1 MKYLMFWVR
10 SLLFLNNVLI
20 EVHKLKEGAMP
31 CIHGQMI
38 CDAQA
43 QYSIPGAEYT
53 MKNEG
58 HFSDA
63 SLADKFFGN
72 LRPPKASC
80 KKVLFTMYW
89 KKGPSLS
96 RRLELKVE
104 NDLRSSKHEKM
115 IFYLLWKEKSGR
127 SSVMFFQYGF
137 QFWNFPFSRESIANC
152 IIAKHKKISE
162 RKKKNEKK
170 TFHRF

>member
-1 MKYLMFWVR
+1 M
-10 SLLFLNNVLI
+10 LI

-38 CDAQA
+38 CDGEAQFL
-43 QYSIPGAEYT
+43 YSIPGAEYT

-80 KKVLFTMYW
+80 KKSAFYNVLEKRSISPLKTDLL
-89 KKGPSLS
+89 KS
-96 RRLELKVE
+96 RK
-104 NDLRSSKHEKM
+104 
-115 IFYLLWKEKSGR
+115 
-127 SSVMFFQYGF
+127 
-137 QFWNFPFSRESIANC
+137 
-152 IIAKHKKISE
+152 
-162 RKKKNEKK
+162 
-170 TFHRF
+170 

>member
-1 MKYLMFWVR
+1 M
-10 SLLFLNNVLI
+10 LI

-72 LRPPKASC
+72 LRPPKSFLQKKC
-80 KKVLFTMYW
+80 FLQRIGKKVH
-89 KKGPSLS
+89 LS
-96 RRLELKVE
+96 QEGL
-104 NDLRSSKHEKM
+104 S
-115 IFYLLWKEKSGR
+115 FKS
-127 SSVMFFQYGF
+127 
-137 QFWNFPFSRESIANC
+137 
-152 IIAKHKKISE
+152 
-162 RKKKNEKK
+162 RK
-170 TFHRF
+170 